1 MLSRFKITLPELR
14 NAIQSLDM
22 QVLTLDNSA
31 ALASFAPTPEEI
43 ELVREHINGGGDPSL
58 LGLAEQ
64 YVLEVYLA
72 RDPLSWLCVS
82 HVTDEAE
89 FRLVQMSKIPRV
101 AQRLASL
108 STKQSFDTKF
118 QSCRA
123 VRATIAMRSRFIV
136 DSSLG
141 IPDWCNSLQT
151 SLQLAWQRFGRARS

>member
-89 FRLVQMSKIPRV
+89 FVWYRCPRF
-101 AQRLASL
+101 LE
-108 STKQSFDTKF
+108 
-118 QSCRA
+118 
-123 VRATIAMRSRFIV
+123 
-136 DSSLG
+136 
-141 IPDWCNSLQT
+141 
-151 SLQLAWQRFGRARS
+151 